1 MTLMYVSRPR
11 WLLCFL
17 CQASYPVGST
27 VKVQVEEVK
36 SDGKMV
42 LSMKMENRAEVRY
55 SNSGVRVDDALCVCV
70 FSMSPWRRLTKPR
83 PPLPV
88 PVVRR
93 WGPSAASPRR
103 SG

>member
-55 SNSGVRVDDALCVCV
+55 SNSGVRVDDALCVFGRV
-70 FSMSPWRRLTKPR
+70 FNHVRCSL
-83 PPLPV
+83 
-88 PVVRR
+88 VVRR